1 MTAARQNRCGILSQ
15 DSYALMKRLDALI
28 NVLLETARPDGKE
41 LKVIEKVRILSD
53 TKLRPIEIAGI
64 LGISV
69 NQVNVNLH
77 ALRKRKLPKKSGK

>member
-1 MTAARQNRCGILSQ
+1 
-15 DSYALMKRLDALI
+15 MKRLDALI

-41 LKVIEKVRILSD
+41 LKVIDRIRILWSAG
-53 TKLRPIEIAGI
+53 LRPIEIARV

-77 ALRKRKLPKKSGK
+77 ELRKRKKSKSTK

>member
-1 MTAARQNRCGILSQ
+1 MSQ
-15 DSYALMKRLDALI
+15 ENYVLMKRLDALI

-41 LKVIEKVRILSD
+41 LKVIEKIRILWNAG
-53 TKLRPIEIAGI
+53 LRPIEIARI

-77 ALRKRKLPKKSGK
+77 ALRKKQSKSN